1 MKAVIDRF
9 EEDKAV
15 LLVGEDED
23 IEVVFP
29 KAYMPEKAEEGDYL
43 SVSIAV
49 DREATEAARAEA
61 EALLKDLRGGI

>member
-29 KAYMPEKAEEGDYL
+29 KACLPEEAEEGDYL

>member
-29 KAYMPEKAEEGDYL
+29 RAYMPKDAEEGDYL